1 MATKDPVA
9 EAMAAFGLAKG
20 AARELTDGAI
30 RCSVPECGGIVK
42 ADFVIRSTPA
52 GKALTTPVGLCPQI
66 EVHKALAATNP
77 AAKQT
82 LGALLQMNRVRRIT
96 TR

>member
-1 MATKDPVA
+1 MASKDPVA

-42 ADFVIRSTPA
+42 SDFVIRSA
-52 GKALTTPVGLCPQI
+52 NGKPLTTPVGLCPQI

-77 AAKQT
+77 AAKLA
-82 LGALLQMNRVRRIT
+82 LGSLLQMNRVRRIQE
-96 TR
+96 R